1 MNPSSVYIISSL
13 NSEPEKALSA
23 DVFGKA
29 KQGDQAAFGEIYNL
43 YFKKIYRFIYFRVS
57 HKEAAEDLAEEIF
70 LKAFGK
76 IHSVRDGDALQ
87 GWLYQIARNAVIDYY
102 REKKSDVPLDELENT
117 LEYENNI
124 VDAMNLSQDQQ
135 MFMAALKQLP
145 AEQQIVIKLKFIEDL
160 DNLTISDMLHKSEG
174 SIRVIQHRAIIKLQ
188 ELIKQRINKQ

>member
-43 YFKKIYRFIYFRVS
+43 FFKRIYRFIYFRVS
-57 HKEAAEDLAEEIF
+57 HKEVAEDLAEEIF

-76 IHSVRDGDALQ
+76 ISSVRDGDALQ

-102 REKKSDVPLDELENT
+102 REKKSNVPLDDLENT
-117 LEYENNI
+117 LEYEANI
-124 VDAMNLSQDQQ
+124 VDEINLSQDQR

-160 DNLTISDMLHKSEG
+160 DNPTISDMLHKSEG

-188 ELIKQRINKQ
+188 EIIKQRINKQ